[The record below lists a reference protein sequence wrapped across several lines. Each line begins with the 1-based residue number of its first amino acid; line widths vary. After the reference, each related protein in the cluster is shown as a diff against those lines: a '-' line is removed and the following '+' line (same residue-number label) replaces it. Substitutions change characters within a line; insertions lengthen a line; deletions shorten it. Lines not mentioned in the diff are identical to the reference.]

1 MQKSS
6 LIIPSAANSSIEPQT
21 VVNASSTTN
30 QDVDEDLEVSI
41 CNSFEVIPD
50 KIELLRRRCQELNY
64 SLLEEYDFRHDT
76 DLKNLNIK
84 LLPNTILRPY
94 QEESLQKMFD
104 EERARSGVIV
114 LPCGAGKSLVGVAA
128 ACSLYPIGLMLLDEV
143 HTAPA
148 TSFRKILNFIHAHV
162 KLGLTATLVREDDK
176 ITDLNF
182 LIGPKLYEAN
192 WIELQNLG
200 FIAKVHCGEIQCS
213 MTSEFL
219 LAYNNA
225 ANDVI
230 KRRLSAI
237 NPNKFRICQYLIEYH
252 EQRNDKIIVFCDD
265 LFALQI
271 YAQKLVKA
279 IIYGEVSQSERIL
292 ILQNFQRNPRIN
304 TIFISRVGD
313 TSFDLPEANVIIQIS
328 SHGRS
333 RRQEAQ
339 RLGRILRAK
348 NTSTDENNAFF
359 YSLVSQDTVEMRN
372 QLKRKSFLID
382 QGYSY
387 KIISEIVINENQLHF
402 STKDEQEQ
410 LLKIALAGPNQDEDK
425 KIKKTSTTTAS
436 SRSKQPI
443 HPLFRK
449 YRR

>member
-6 LIIPSAANSSIEPQT
+6 LIIPSTANSSIEPQT

-30 QDVDEDLEVSI
+30 QDVDEDLEVLI
-41 CNSFEVIPD
+41 CDSFEVIPD
-50 KIELLRRRCQELNY
+50 KIELCQELNY
-64 SLLEEYDFRHDT
+64 PLLEEYDFRHDT
-76 DLKNLNIK
+76 DLKTLNIK

-128 ACSLYPIGLMLLDEV
+128 AC
-143 HTAPA
+143 
-148 TSFRKILNFIHAHV
+148 
-162 KLGLTATLVREDDK
+162 LTATLVREDDK

-213 MTSEFL
+213 MTPEFL

-292 ILQNFQRNPRIN
+292 ILQNFQRNPLIN

-348 NTSTDENNAFF
+348 SSF
-359 YSLVSQDTVEMRN
+359 Y
-372 QLKRKSFLID
+372 F
-382 QGYSY
+382 SY
-387 KIISEIVINENQLHF
+387 
-402 STKDEQEQ
+402 
-410 LLKIALAGPNQDEDK
+410 
-425 KIKKTSTTTAS
+425 
-436 SRSKQPI
+436 
-443 HPLFRK
+443 
-449 YRR
+449 